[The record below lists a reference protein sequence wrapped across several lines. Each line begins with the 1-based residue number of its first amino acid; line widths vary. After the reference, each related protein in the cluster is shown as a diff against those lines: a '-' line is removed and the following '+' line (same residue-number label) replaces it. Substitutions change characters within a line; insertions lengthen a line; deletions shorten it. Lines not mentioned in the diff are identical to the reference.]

1 MPNVLKLRQPP
12 KTLIKANF
20 VTYSANNIMIFA
32 TNTDRILFKMY
43 YFLKEDMSVMCD
55 KPKYLDESLSFEERA
70 KDLVSRMTLEEKV
83 TQMLFNAPAIKRLGI
98 PAYNWWN
105 EALHGVARAGVS
117 TMFPQAIG
125 LAATFDEELIYKAAD
140 VISTEGR
147 AKYHEFQRKNDRD
160 IYKGLTF
167 WSPNINIFRD
177 PRWGRGHETYGEDPY
192 LTGRL
197 GVAFVK
203 GIQGNDKKYLK
214 AAACAKHY
222 AVHSGPESDRH
233 SFNAEVSEK
242 DLRET
247 YLPAFKELVREA
259 NVEGVMGAYNRT
271 NGEPCCGSE
280 TLLKKILREEWGFK
294 GYVTSDCWA
303 IRDFHEFHG
312 VTSTAPESVAL
323 AVNNTCDLNCG
334 NMFANLLIAHNEGL
348 VTEEAIDEAVTRL
361 MITRMKLGMFDKPEN
376 VPYTSIPYSVNDCR
390 EHREF
395 ALEVSKQTMVLLKNE
410 NNILPL
416 DKNKIKSIAVI
427 GPNADNRTALM
438 GNYHG
443 TASRYITVL
452 EGIQDMVGEDV
463 RVFYS
468 EGCHLYKDKVEDL
481 AEPKDRFA
489 EAISAA
495 EMADAVV
502 MCLGLDETIEGEE
515 GVAAQDFSSGDKH
528 NLDLP
533 GLQQELLETVYRTG
547 KPVILVVLAGSALA
561 LTWADEHI
569 PAIIMGWYPG
579 AEGGKAIASLI
590 FGEYS
595 PSGKLPVTFYRTVEE
610 LPDFKDY
617 SMKNRTYRYMENE
630 ALYPFGYGLSYT
642 RFEYGC
648 IKVKKDTIQT
658 GENFNCLVK
667 VKNAGNIESIET
679 VQLYLKDVEA
689 SVTLPR
695 WQLAGIKRVNLAPGE
710 EKEVSFTVTPRQMAL
725 INNEGR
731 CILEPGVFEVYIG
744 GSQPDSRSEAL
755 TGMKVQK
762 AAFKVIGELSEIEY

>member
-1 MPNVLKLRQPP
+1 
-12 KTLIKANF
+12 
-20 VTYSANNIMIFA
+20 
-32 TNTDRILFKMY
+32 
-43 YFLKEDMSVMCD
+43 MCD

-348 VTEEAIDEAVTRL
+348 VTEEAIDQAVTRL

-533 GLQQELLETVYRTG
+533 GLQQELLETVYRAG